1 MLLIGTTLARVTHT
15 HGAWQDEAAP
25 PVNRGLILAHLK
37 LKVSGV
43 KISRLTCGC
52 VHPLDWELLIS
63 ESCKTV
69 SGPECFFSVQIPGSL
84 SLQSPNWVAAA
95 YFLNVLHSKAAV
107 IGDRRMSKAIH
118 LASAVVL
125 CPLFACSSGWI
136 IQVRLRIEWAG
147 PGRRFCYGRTFF
159 FLIFKKI
166 KISKIYVRFENF
178 Q

>member
-84 SLQSPNWVAAA
+84 SPKSKLSGCCLLLERSAFKGSGNRRPQDEQSNPPGIRSGVVPAIRLFQW
-95 YFLNVLHSKAAV
+95 LNYSSTFK
-107 IGDRRMSKAIH
+107 DR
-118 LASAVVL
+118 V
-125 CPLFACSSGWI
+125 
-136 IQVRLRIEWAG
+136 
-147 PGRRFCYGRTFF
+147 GRAR
-159 FLIFKKI
+159 
-166 KISKIYVRFENF
+166 
-178 Q
+178 